1 MNRIRQKDQFKKVSL
16 NIRLL
21 KNLISEGHKF
31 IKNDAT
37 LPSNPTGLC
46 CLLLVSEFQILTL
59 AVVPLEDPVTIS
71 LKENVPEP
79 ELSGLPITS
88 VGATEYPTPV
98 FQR

>member
-1 MNRIRQKDQFKKVSL
+1 MD
-16 NIRLL
+16 
-21 KNLISEGHKF
+21 
-31 IKNDAT
+31 
-37 LPSNPTGLC
+37 PTIFSPIVNSPETVPTSRV
-46 CLLLVSEFQILTL
+46 LVSEFQVLTL

-98 FQR
+98 FER